1 MRTLVIVWFAALFFT
16 TPAYPWGAEGH
27 QAIGEAA
34 RTMLTSEARTG
45 IQRVLGEDDLASIAV
60 WLDDVRNLAHHHSGP
75 LKNDPEASAFNAKFT
90 ENALC

>member
-1 MRTLVIVWFAALFFT
+1 MSSVGEQPWANVSMRTLVIVWFAALFFT

-60 WLDDVRNLAHHHSGP
+60 WLDDVRNLGP
-75 LKNDPEASAFNAKFT
+75 SSQRPSKE
-90 ENALC
+90 